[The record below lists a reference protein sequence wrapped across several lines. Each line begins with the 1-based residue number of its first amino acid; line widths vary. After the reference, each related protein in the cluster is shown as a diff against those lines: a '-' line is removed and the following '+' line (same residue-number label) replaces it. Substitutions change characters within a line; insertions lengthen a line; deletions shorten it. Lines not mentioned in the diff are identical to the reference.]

1 MCGWLRS
8 RAEVED
14 DEDSDD
20 SDDEAAVA
28 GLAGGASP
36 VVEAGVLRGSGS
48 DGRVRATGSGGGGVC
63 SPLCLLCVNTLA
75 TDKPRSAKR

>member
-1 MCGWLRS
+1 MLYVCGWLRS

-20 SDDEAAVA
+20 SDDEGAVA

-48 DGRVRATGSGGGGVC
+48 DGRVRATGSGGGGGGG
-63 SPLCLLCVNTLA
+63 SRREGAL
-75 TDKPRSAKR
+75 RFS